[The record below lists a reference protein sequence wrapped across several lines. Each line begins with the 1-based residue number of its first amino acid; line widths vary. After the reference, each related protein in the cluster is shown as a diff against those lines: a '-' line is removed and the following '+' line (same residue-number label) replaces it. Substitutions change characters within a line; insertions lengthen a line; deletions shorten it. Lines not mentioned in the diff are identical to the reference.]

1 MRSVPNEDAAR
12 DTTDD
17 ATDGAPPPGATDVRV
32 RVLRGEAEIPRICAL
47 CAAVFKE
54 VAVPLPD
61 ELENDPIMTQVGDF
75 LESRYET
82 AMIKDL
88 NSVITRN
95 MREKRRAANQA
106 HAEFGRVKARATARE
121 LRTLQR
127 TRTSVDALTTEQLA
141 EMRARISD
149 EIEAAREELARTP
162 RSPEEI
168 KRARARQWIQLVA
181 DGAVAGGVST
191 GLVSARENDDA
202 KTKRE
207 TKFLKI
213 NGEPAS
219 FGREPTPLPPTK
231 DGKPRERIASATLQ
245 VCVPDSA
252 FPPPFPSSKPYRSY
266 LANVAVAPEAR
277 RSGVA
282 TAIIRYSER
291 LTKLWGF
298 DEMWLH
304 VNIDNP
310 GARAL
315 YEGLGYAIVSEDPW
329 FYLDRRYLMRK
340 KLVA

>member
-1 MRSVPNEDAAR
+1 MPTDDAAR
-12 DTTDD
+12 SIARDAKDD
-17 ATDGAPPPGATDVRV
+17 APPPGATDVRV
-32 RVLRGEAEIPRICAL
+32 RVLRGEAEIPRICTL

-61 ELENDPIMTQVGDF
+61 ELENDPIVLQVGDF

-121 LRTLQR
+121 LQTLQR
-127 TRTSVDALTTEQLA
+127 TRTSVDALTVEQLT
-141 EMRARISD
+141 EMRNRISN
-149 EIEAAREELARTP
+149 EIEAARDELARTS

-181 DGAVAGGVST
+181 DGAVEGGVST
-191 GLVSARENDDA
+191 GLVSAREGELSGDA
-202 KTKRE
+202 KKKPG
-207 TKFLKI
+207 KFLRVD
-213 NGEPAS
+213 GAPLGADSETSPS
-219 FGREPTPLPPTK
+219 LPPTK
-231 DGKPRERIASATLQ
+231 DGKKRELIASATLQ

-252 FPPPFPSSKPYRSY
+252 LPPPFPSSKPYRSY

-340 KLVA
+340 TLP

>member
-1 MRSVPNEDAAR
+1 
-12 DTTDD
+12 
-17 ATDGAPPPGATDVRV
+17 
-32 RVLRGEAEIPRICAL
+32 
-47 CAAVFKE
+47 
-54 VAVPLPD
+54 
-61 ELENDPIMTQVGDF
+61 
-75 LESRYET
+75 
-82 AMIKDL
+82 
-88 NSVITRN
+88 

-121 LRTLQR
+121 LQTLQR
-127 TRTSVDALTTEQLA
+127 TRTSVDALTTEQLT

-149 EIEAAREELARTP
+149 EIEAAREEIARTP

-191 GLVSARENDDA
+191 GLVSVRGNDDA
-202 KTKRE
+202 KRE

-219 FGREPTPLPPTK
+219 SRREPTPLPPTK